1 MTSALSH
8 NHDILVGPAHAFGPR
23 DNYGSGVETEVATR
37 HAPINPMP
45 NEPTMWR
52 STTRNHY
59 MVVDPLDSTY
69 RHNPPVGPAQR
80 EINLSKSTEE
90 KRLRTA
96 KSASETT
103 KLVSKSTD
111 MVKPGVRD
119 SEYEE
124 LIMKSLERGYLPE
137 CRTGSVQHYYN
148 PLRLHPRPG
157 FSSSAARYYCFDG
170 NRNSEPI
177 YSSGLLNPH
186 PMFGKQSDSRKRS
199 EPIYSFGPPADP
211 VSEHK
216 AKESINLFDRMLTKS
231 RETQLKTVH
240 RFDQAA
246 KFGITL
252 RSHEHYGRLNGHN
265 RSQRFQKQY

>member
-8 NHDILVGPAHAFGPR
+8 NPDILVGPLHAFGPR
-23 DNYGSGVETEVATR
+23 DNYGSGVETAVATR

-69 RHNPPVGPAQR
+69 RQNPPVGPTQR
-80 EINLSKSTEE
+80 EVNLSKSTEE
-90 KRLRTA
+90 NRLRMA
-96 KSASETT
+96 KSAAETN
-103 KLVSKSTD
+103 KKPLSKSTD
-111 MVKPGVRD
+111 MLKPGVRD

-124 LIMKSLERGYLPE
+124 LIMKSLERGYLPD
-137 CRTGSVQHYYN
+137 CRTGSVQHIYN

-170 NRNSEPI
+170 TRNNEPK
-177 YSSGLLNPH
+177 YSSGLLNAR

-211 VSEHK
+211 VSEYK
-216 AKESINLFDRMLTKS
+216 AKESISLFERMLTKS

-246 KFGITL
+246 NFGITL
-252 RSHEHYGRLNGHN
+252 RSHEHYGRLTGHN
-265 RSQRFQKQY
+265 HRFQKRH